1 MEKLAILGE
10 KGGGGKSTAALG
22 LAVAFALAGKEVA
35 VIDLDPQATAA
46 KWSDRRGKDFPAV
59 VSCQVSRLDKVLEAA
74 ASQGAQLAVIDTPG
88 STPPLASLIV
98 PVRLALDCATAED
111 GSRDNTRILRV
122 PRYFGM
128 TTSESRW
135 ATARMRAR
143 VDNRIDRG
151 CQSAVEV
158 DCAMVL

>member
-1 MEKLAILGE
+1 RFVIRYRPSLSATVVRV
-10 KGGGGKSTAALG
+10 SF
-22 LAVAFALAGKEVA
+22 VATF
-35 VIDLDPQATAA
+35 
-46 KWSDRRGKDFPAV
+46 
-59 VSCQVSRLDKVLEAA
+59 
-74 ASQGAQLAVIDTPG
+74 LAVIDTPG

-158 DCAMVL
+158 DCATAL